1 MTHARAPHVA
11 WRRRLGA
18 LASVVWPFALILL
31 LWQGW
36 IAIGN
41 VPAIVA
47 PAPAEAAASAW
58 RQLPGTLPDLAATL
72 AVIAAGLVLGMGFG
86 VGLASLTWFSPLLS
100 GLMTPV
106 TVLLNAIPS
115 VALIPVVASI
125 FGFNDVTVVVV
136 AALITFFPAFVM
148 TRSGLDSL
156 PPGAADLMGVLG
168 APRWRRYLRVAL
180 PAAVPNIVTALRIGA
195 MLSVLGAL
203 TAEWLLGTRGLGY
216 RLALAQQTRATEDAW
231 TFSILGVL
239 LSLLIFGLATL
250 LERRVSARFR

>member
-1 MTHARAPHVA
+1 MTTPYAARGA
-11 WRRRLGA
+11 WRRLGA
-18 LASVVWPFALILL
+18 LASLLWPFVLILL
-31 LWQGW
+31 LWQAW

-47 PAPAEAAASAW
+47 PTPAEAAQSAV
-58 RQLPGTLPDLAATL
+58 RQLPGALPDLAATL
-72 AVIAAGLVLGMGFG
+72 GVIAAGLVLGMGFG

-168 APRWRRYLRVAL
+168 APRWRQYLRIAL
-180 PAAVPNIVTALRIGA
+180 PAAIPNIVTALRIGA

-216 RLALAQQTRATEDAW
+216 RLALAQQTMATEDAW